1 MDSFDAPYY
10 NAEKSRPRQHQY
22 NYLRLIW
29 EERGTVLEYSLR
41 YNTTRRGFWI
51 SSPPLPGSVFLNF
64 KKQTNRN
71 KAANNDNLYRFSTE
85 FALYSVYW
93 NASSHES
100 SWKSFGLNILSNDT
114 ERTSIFHYFIQE
126 TKYINS

>member
-51 SSPPLPGSVFLNF
+51 SSPPLPGSVFFNL
-64 KKQTNRN
+64 KEKLTGTKQ
-71 KAANNDNLYRFSTE
+71 
-85 FALYSVYW
+85 
-93 NASSHES
+93 
-100 SWKSFGLNILSNDT
+100 
-114 ERTSIFHYFIQE
+114 
-126 TKYINS
+126 